1 MREQVLILS
10 EDAVFARLLQLEL
23 ERLGL
28 RVTARC
34 ALEDGACAQVAVV
47 DLDSATVPPEGACGY
62 CIGFSRL
69 PALSAD
75 EDGRRCAM
83 ILRRPFRMSLLRRE
97 VLSRLGGEG
106 MPSALAREDVYAAR
120 PMLSSEG
127 LRCGG
132 RSVAL
137 TPTEQRL
144 FRLLSEAAGQTV
156 PRETAEGALLSSGK
170 GTLEVHLCDLR
181 KKLRQIG
188 AAARIEAIRGV
199 GYRLIL
205 AEKEEKS

>member
-34 ALEDGACAQVAVV
+34 ALEDGAHAQVAVV

-62 CIGFSRL
+62 CIGFSCL

-97 VLSRLGGEG
+97 VLSQLGACV
-106 MPSALAREDVYAAR
+106 PSALAGDGGLPAR
-120 PMLSSEG
+120 PTLSSEG

-188 AAARIEAIRGV
+188 AAARIEAVRGV

>member
-1 MREQVLILS
+1 MREQILILS

-28 RVTARC
+28 RVSVRC
-34 ALEDGACAQVAVV
+34 AWEDGASAQVAVV

-97 VLSRLGGEG
+97 VLLQLGPCVSSAPSEEG
-106 MPSALAREDVYAAR
+106 GHSAHPTLF
-120 PMLSSEG
+120 PEG

-144 FRLLSEAAGQTV
+144 FRLLSEAEGETV
-156 PRETAEGALLSSGK
+156 SREAAEGTLLSVGK

-181 KKLRQIG
+181 KKLRRID
-188 AAARIEAIRGV
+188 AAARIEAVRGV
-199 GYRLIL
+199 GYRLIF
-205 AEKEEKS
+205 AEKEEKT